1 MTSITATGASISRSS
16 WPRPRAILALARR
29 DLLIYASYRL
39 IMTLDLWI
47 GVLDVVVYYFISAT
61 FAGATTESLGAAP
74 SYFAFALVGIAVTV
88 VIQAASLGIAT
99 KVREEQLTGT
109 LEALV
114 AQPVTTTELAT
125 GLCGLP
131 FAISAVRVAVYL
143 IFGALAF
150 GLDLSHT
157 DWVGFVVMLGTTA
170 LSMSAVGI
178 ATAAVVLVVKRGATI
193 AGLVIFGM
201 SLAGGAFFP
210 VEVLPDWLEAIGQV
224 VPPRFAF
231 DGFRAALFEGHGWE
245 DDALMLAAFTV
256 VALPVSVW
264 LFDRGM
270 LYARRAGTLAQ
281 Y

>member
-1 MTSITATGASISRSS
+1 MTSSTATGGSIFRFRL
-16 WPRPRAILALARR
+16 PRPRAVLALARR
-29 DLLIYASYRL
+29 DVLIYASYRL

-47 GVLDVVVYYFISAT
+47 GFLDVVVYYFISET

-88 VIQAASLGIAT
+88 VIQAAALGIAT
-99 KVREEQLTGT
+99 KIREEQLTGT

-114 AQPVTTTELAT
+114 GQPLRTTEMAL

-131 FAISAVRVAVYL
+131 FAISTVRVAVYL
-143 IFGALAF
+143 LFGALAF

-157 DWVGFVVMLGTTA
+157 DWLGFAMMLLATA
-170 LSMSAVGI
+170 AAMSAIGI
-178 ATAAVVLVVKRGATI
+178 ATAAVVLVIKRGATVS
-193 AGLVIFGM
+193 GLVIFAM

-210 VEVLPDWLEAIGQV
+210 VAVLPDWVEAIGKV

-231 DGFRAALFEGHGWE
+231 DGFRSALFEGSGWE
-245 DDALMLAAFTV
+245 GDALMLAVFSV
-256 VALPVSVW
+256 VALPVAIWV
-264 LFDRGM
+264 FGRGM
-270 LYARRAGTLAQ
+270 FHARRTGTLAE

>member
-1 MTSITATGASISRSS
+1 
-16 WPRPRAILALARR
+16 
-29 DLLIYASYRL
+29 
-39 IMTLDLWI
+39 MTLDLWI
-47 GVLDVVVYYFISAT
+47 GVLDVVVYYFISET

-114 AQPVTTTELAT
+114 AQPVTTTEMAT

-131 FAISAVRVAVYL
+131 FAISVVRVAVYML
-143 IFGALAF
+143 FGSLAF
-150 GLDLSHT
+150 GLDLSNT
-157 DWVGFVVMLGTTA
+157 DWLGFVAMLVATA
-170 LSMSAVGI
+170 VAMSAIGI
-178 ATAAVVLVVKRGATI
+178 ATAAVVLVIKRGATI
-193 AGLVIFGM
+193 SGLVIFAM

-210 VEVLPDWLEAIGQV
+210 VAVLPGWVEAVGKV

-231 DGFRAALFEGHGWE
+231 DGFRAALFEGSGWAN
-245 DDALMLAAFTV
+245 DAFTLAAFSV
-256 VALPVSVW
+256 VAIPLSVW
-264 LFDRGM
+264 LFGRAM
-270 LYARRAGTLAQ
+270 FYARRSGTLAQ

>member
-1 MTSITATGASISRSS
+1 
-16 WPRPRAILALARR
+16 
-29 DLLIYASYRL
+29 
-39 IMTLDLWI
+39 MTLDLWV
-47 GVLDVVVYYFISAT
+47 GVLDVVVYYFISET

-157 DWVGFVVMLGTTA
+157 DWVGFFVMLGTTA

-178 ATAAVVLVVKRGATI
+178 GTAAVVLVVKRGATI
-193 AGLVIFGM
+193 AGLVIFAM
-201 SLAGGAFFP
+201 SLVGGAFFP

-231 DGFRAALFEGHGWE
+231 DGFRISYVRRSRVERRRSDARAVHGRCTPAVGLAVRPR
-245 DDALMLAAFTV
+245 DALRAPRGHAC
-256 VALPVSVW
+256 PV
-264 LFDRGM
+264 LTGF
-270 LYARRAGTLAQ
+270 AQ
-281 Y
+281 AV